1 MINLDRTV
9 RSLPDGASEVTD
21 VQLPKNSAV
30 ADALKHL
37 NKITGDFNSLINDE
51 DGQSLFEEYAK
62 SNEISEYLFF
72 WFAIEGFKKRFNE
85 LDSKRKHNELDNKRK
100 HNEAFFQSEVTLMA
114 KAIYNNFIRKNA
126 QYQVY
131 QWFSNSSREVIYNRI
146 KENKLDSNIFREVK
160 TEFEVKI
167 HEEIFPKFLKSDA
180 FHKFSDNLKKNFQ
193 SRTAGTR
200 LPIHIKNPYH
210 ASPIINFH
218 PTSTQESECQYE
230 LRANEEAKE
239 KRNLVNLNRNKLSNG
254 NHSQQQQH
262 APVYLITFS
271 KPIAKSRHKQ
281 QPHQSSNLDH
291 TIYDRTMADRTLQ
304 VLYSAGARSHL
315 PERPED
321 DMEKVKSFFAK
332 LEKIC
337 QGLHEVCDQRIL
349 SVIEKFEQDG
359 KPNSSLRRFIKKEPI
374 RTEDSQS
381 ILEQHCSRVFSS
393 NYNTKGLNSPG
404 EQALNS
410 PKKPLEASSQH
421 ENRPNGGVS
430 SKASKQSSLKRHQLM
445 PVGCLNGGLLNGGSS
460 RPQTRPANSTIIM
473 YQYSDEIPYSIRLD
487 PSAIALNLGRFKKEI
502 IKKQID
508 YSRVKFR
515 YFFKVKDP
523 IENMYIM
530 QELTDDNECVPFC
543 DGRVFAKI
551 EIVPI

>member
-9 RSLPDGASEVTD
+9 RSLPDGASEVSE
-21 VQLPKNSAV
+21 VQLPNNSV
-30 ADALKHL
+30 AAALKHL

-51 DGQSLFEEYAK
+51 DGQSLFEEYAR
-62 SNEISEYLFF
+62 SNNINEYLLF

-85 LDSKRKHNELDNKRK
+85 LDSKRKHSDESSQS
-100 HNEAFFQSEVTLMA
+100 FQKEVTSMA
-114 KAIYNNFIRKNA
+114 KAIYNKFIRKNA
-126 QYQVY
+126 GYQVY
-131 QWFSNSSREVIYNRI
+131 EWFSNSARETIYNRI
-146 KENKLDSNIFREVK
+146 NENRLDSDIFREVK
-160 TEFEVKI
+160 AEFELKI
-167 HEEIFPKFLKSDA
+167 NEEIYPKFLKSDA
-180 FHKFSDNLKKNFQ
+180 FHKFSDQLKKNFQ
-193 SRTAGTR
+193 SKAAGTR

-254 NHSQQQQH
+254 NHSQQR
-262 APVYLITFS
+262 VYLTTFS
-271 KPIAKSRHKQ
+271 KPTAKSRHKQ
-281 QPHQSSNLDH
+281 QPPAQPSNVDH

-332 LEKIC
+332 LEKIY

-359 KPNSSLRRFIKKEPI
+359 KPNSSLRRLIKKDPI
-374 RTEDSQS
+374 RTQEDSQS

-404 EQALNS
+404 EQALS
-410 PKKPLEASSQH
+410 PPKKLHDSQL
-421 ENRPNGGVS
+421 ENRPNAS
-430 SKASKQSSLKRHQLM
+430 SKASKSNNLKRHQLM
-445 PVGCLNGGLLNGGSS
+445 PVGGRLNGGLLNGNAS
-460 RPQTRPANSTIIM
+460 RPTTRPANSTIIM

-487 PSAIALNLGRFKKEI
+487 PSASALNLGRFKKEI
-502 IKKQID
+502 IKKPID
-508 YSRVKFR
+508 YSREKFR
-515 YFFKVKDP
+515 YFFKVKDQ